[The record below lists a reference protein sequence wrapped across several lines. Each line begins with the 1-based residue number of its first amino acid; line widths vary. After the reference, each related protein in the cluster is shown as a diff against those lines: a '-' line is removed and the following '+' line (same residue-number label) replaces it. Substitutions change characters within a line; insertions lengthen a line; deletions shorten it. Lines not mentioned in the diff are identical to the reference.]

1 MDDRPFGASVVSAN
15 QSKAERWRISS
26 FLMPRVGLGNFSANA
41 WIGQF
46 WIVIN
51 FARIRLVHEFLFSI
65 EFVFSVQFNFNLR
78 SFEFDIFT
86 SGPCIPDVT
95 EH

>member
-1 MDDRPFGASVVSAN
+1 
-15 QSKAERWRISS
+15 
-26 FLMPRVGLGNFSANA
+26 MPRVGLGDFSANA
-41 WIGQF
+41 RIGQF
-46 WIVIN
+46 GIVIN
-51 FARIRLVHEFLFSI
+51 FAQIRLVHAFLFSI
-65 EFVFSVQFNFNLR
+65 EFVFFSAIQFYNLR